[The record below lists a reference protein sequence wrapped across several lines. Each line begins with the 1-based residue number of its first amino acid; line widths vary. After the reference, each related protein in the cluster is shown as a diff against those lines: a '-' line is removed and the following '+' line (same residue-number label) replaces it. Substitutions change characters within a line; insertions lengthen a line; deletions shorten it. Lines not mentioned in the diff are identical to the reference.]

1 MEVDI
6 NKIMITIRIT
16 TAIKKYKPDIDLS
29 DFEIFDDG
37 TLPLNRMANMMSLDF
52 DELLEKEPVQLKES
66 YGYYT
71 ILNGRHRV
79 ARAIIEGRTTIN
91 AKIM

>member
-16 TAIKKYKPDIDLS
+16 NAIKKYKPDADLS
-29 DFEIFDDG
+29 GFEIIDDG
-37 TLPLNRMANMMSLDF
+37 TLPLNRMDNMMSLNF
-52 DELLEKEPVQLKES
+52 DELLLSEPVQLQES
-66 YGYYT
+66 YGYYK
-71 ILNGRHRV
+71 ILNGRHRI
-79 ARAIIEGRTTIN
+79 ARAIIEGRNKIN

>member
-1 MEVDI
+1 MQVDI
-6 NKIMITIRIT
+6 NKIMITVRIT
-16 TAIKKYKPDIDLS
+16 NAVKKYKPDADLS
-29 DFEIFDDG
+29 GFKIVDDG
-37 TLPLNRMANMMSLDF
+37 TLPLNRMSTMMSLNFND
-52 DELLEKEPVQLKES
+52 LLEKEPVQLKES

-79 ARAIIEGRTTIN
+79 ARAIIEGRTSIN